1 MKLPQSRG
9 IISSSLFDYMHAGP
23 ESESSLI
30 VRICEP
36 SNALDDADLQISLW
50 SLYELHYQSFD
61 DIDERWEWDPALLAV
76 RSKLEEVFELALH
89 DVVLDD
95 VARQS
100 SSVQANSRPGEG
112 DLATQLF
119 ELTHEFEGPELA
131 KRIHIDASAKQI
143 REFLVHRSIYHLKE
157 ADPQTWVIPRIT
169 GAAKSALVELQFD
182 EYGDGMA
189 SRTHAELFAN
199 TMDEARLDSTYG
211 AYIDE
216 ANASTLAVNNAMSLF
231 GLHRRRRGAAMG
243 HLAAFEATSSLPCR
257 RYAAGLRRAGFGDTA
272 AAYFDE
278 HVEADAVH
286 EQLAVRAI
294 CANLIIDE
302 PRLEADILF
311 GALSCLVLDAR
322 QAAELIASWDDQDH
336 HESTIQTQNVVGV
349 P

>member
-1 MKLPQSRG
+1 MRLPQSRG
-9 IISSSLFDYMHAGP
+9 TISNSLFDYLHKGPEPAGP
-23 ESESSLI
+23 LI

-36 SNALDDADLQISLW
+36 SNALDDADVQIALW
-50 SLYELHYQSFD
+50 SLYELHYRSFD

-76 RSKLEEVFELALH
+76 RSKLEEVFERALH
-89 DVVLDD
+89 DAVLDE

-100 SSVQANSRPGEG
+100 PSVQANSRPREG
-112 DLATQLF
+112 DPASRFF
-119 ELTHEFEGPELA
+119 ELVSEFKGPDLA
-131 KRIHIDASAKQI
+131 KRIHKDASAEQI

-157 ADPQTWVIPRIT
+157 ADPQTWVIPRLT

-182 EYGDGMA
+182 EYGDGMVGK
-189 SRTHAELFAN
+189 THAELFA
-199 TMDEARLDSTYG
+199 TTLDETGLDSTYG

-216 ANASTLAVNNAMSLF
+216 ASASTLAVNNAMSYF
-231 GLHRRRRGAAMG
+231 GLHRRHRGAAMG

-257 RYAAGLRRAGFGDTA
+257 RYAAGIRRAGFSDA
-272 AAYFDE
+272 AASYFDE
-278 HVEADAVH
+278 HIEADSVH

-311 GALSCLVLDAR
+311 GALCCLVLDSR
-322 QAAELIASWDDQDH
+322 QAAELIASWDRRNHDTLPIH
-336 HESTIQTQNVVGV
+336 TQNVVGV